1 MILNDQ
7 GNHLDSFIISLESF
21 RSFRSHLL
29 LVKTVTGQELFFAVS
44 YCSSYILLELKRSKL
59 HKPLRISEGCYIGS
73 VGPLQC
79 ATPATTSAPP
89 VTTSGPPLT
98 CPEGWRRIRDRC
110 LYFSQDFE
118 ELASNWNDAKERCKI
133 AQSKSYLVSI
143 RDSTDS
149 EQIFGKKRSGL
160 HCSRLGYEK

>member
-1 MILNDQ
+1 M
-7 GNHLDSFIISLESF
+7 ESF

-59 HKPLRISEGCYIGS
+59 YIQLVLLHKPLRISEGCYIGC

-89 VTTSGPPLT
+89 PDTTTGPPLP